1 MKKIITIGREL
12 GSGGRTIGK
21 LVAAELGIKYYDR
34 ELIDEVAKKSGLSA
48 DFIEKNDQTMNG
60 SFLYNLVVGNSYAY
74 GSVGTSQNLPL
85 NMQVFLAQTEAINEF
100 SKEPCVIV
108 GRCADYIL
116 RERDDVLRCF
126 IFAEY
131 EDRLERAKSHNP
143 DFNDKKAR
151 DLIYKSDRGRD
162 KHYATFTDWEW
173 GDRAHYDLMLNSS
186 TLGFDGAVRIITDAY
201 KTGK

>member
-1 MKKIITIGREL
+1 MKNIITIGREL

-21 LVAAELGIKYYDR
+21 RVAAELGIKYYDR
-34 ELIDEVAKKSGLSA
+34 ELIDEVAKKSGLAA

-74 GSVGTSQNLPL
+74 GSLGASQNLPL

-100 SKEPCVIV
+100 AESPCVIV

-116 RERDDVLRCF
+116 RERNDVLRCF

-131 EDRLERAKSHNP
+131 EDRLRRAIEHNP
-143 DFNDKKAR
+143 DFNEKKAR

-173 GDRAHYDLMLNSS
+173 GDRAHYDLMINSS
-186 TLGFDGAVRIITDAY
+186 SLGFDGAVKLICEAA
-201 KTGK
+201 KNSK